1 MLPRDNKQDLFIFP
15 EDKEFLTVPSNNDCI
30 IEPVPYSSRR
40 CTDMCW
46 LILLAGSWFLM
57 TLVGFQV
64 TGIINTVDKDS
75 VFYVPVGNPERL
87 FRGVD
92 YNGKMCG
99 VDKEVVNLEKKWL
112 PNTGAGAG
120 AGAGSGSNTVS
131 SSSGFNT
138 PEQFGI
144 CVMDCPSQGELVP
157 DPYNTY
163 GTWTAIE
170 DVREKIRYLICY
182 LFI

>member
-1 MLPRDNKQDLFIFP
+1 MLPRDNKQELFIFP
-15 EDKEFLTVPSNNDCI
+15 EDKEFLTVPSNHDCI
-30 IEPVPYSSRR
+30 IEPIPYASRR

-46 LILLAGSWFLM
+46 LILLAVSWFLM

-87 FRGVD
+87 FRGID

-112 PNTGAGAG
+112 PNTGY
-120 AGAGSGSNTVS
+120 GSNTVS

-170 DVREKIRYLICY
+170 DVREKKKNIYI
-182 LFI
+182 